1 MDNLTFATPTSDNLP
16 EDKKPMIDP
25 SRELPSGYTSEQ
37 LPDKD
42 VHANSDPQPAT
53 ARTTPFALSDD
64 HPAPRTHPQYQ
75 RRQIPDA
82 IFHIEVSKIKPNPHQ
97 PRRDFDEEALKEL
110 AASIQEFGILQPL
123 VVSKIER
130 DTETGRDVEYLL
142 IAGERRLRAA
152 QMLGW
157 ERVPVIIRSTVH
169 KSDQL
174 EMAIV
179 ENLQRTNLSPIET
192 ARAYAKLQDEF
203 GLTQRE
209 VAARIGKGRETIANT
224 LRLLNLPTDIQDAI
238 SKNQINESQGRLLLM
253 IDDPKEQR
261 RLFEE
266 LVNRTMS
273 VRELRS
279 RIHAKRSSKE
289 HTDAPTSVDPVIKTL
304 EEELQELLGARVK
317 IDPPRPGGDARPGK
331 EKIGEAGKII
341 ISFYSPEEIEGII
354 QKLNP
359 QPNQH

>member
-1 MDNLTFATPTSDNLP
+1 MNEINSSMIPAANDAPQDTPKK
-16 EDKKPMIDP
+16 EDPILDP
-25 SRELPSGYTSEQ
+25 SRELPPAYHSEP
-37 LPDKD
+37 LPDE
-42 VHANSDPQPAT
+42 HMHNPQPQPA
-53 ARTTPFALSDD
+53 AGVSAPPTPANNEHQRL
-64 HPAPRTHPQYQ
+64 Q
-75 RRQIPDA
+75 RRQTPDA

-97 PRRDFDEEALKEL
+97 PRRDFDEEALREL

-130 DTETGRDVEYLL
+130 DTETGRDVEYVL

-157 ERVPVIIRSTVH
+157 ERVPVIVRSTVH

-209 VAARIGKGRETIANT
+209 VAARIGKSRETIANT
-224 LRLLNLPTDIQDAI
+224 LRLLNLPTEIQDAI
-238 SKNQINESQGRLLLM
+238 SKNHLNESQGRLLLM

-279 RIHAKRSSKE
+279 RIRNTHPHKE
-289 HTDAPTSVDPVIKTL
+289 SRAGSPTSVDPVIKTF
-304 EEELQELLGARVK
+304 EEELQALLGARVK
-317 IDPPRPGGDARPGK
+317 IEK
-331 EKIGEAGKII
+331 EKSGESGKII
-341 ISFYSPEEIEGII
+341 ISFFSPEEIEGII

-359 QPNQH
+359 GN